1 MKRKALGKGLDALI
15 PKPPLEEALGAKE
28 VDINLLSPNPHQPR
42 LGYSN
47 RRMQELMDSIRA
59 NGIIEPLVVRQT
71 EGGYQIIVGERRW
84 RAAQKLGLTR
94 VPVVVKDVL
103 QEENLLELALIENL
117 QREDLNPLEEARAYA
132 MLIDKF
138 QLTQQEISR
147 RVGKD
152 RSSVANYL
160 RLLKLPKSIQQEILA
175 ENLTM
180 GHARALLS
188 LEDRE
193 SQLRVCH
200 RIKKRGLSVR
210 ETERLVQ
217 RLKEG
222 RIAKAQL
229 VPPDPF
235 IRDAEERLQRRLGTK
250 VSIRRRGR
258 GGTIEIKYYSEE
270 ELQRLFSLLVSSGD

>member
-1 MKRKALGKGLDALI
+1 MKRKALGRGLDALI
-15 PKPPLEEALGAKE
+15 PKPPLEEALGARE

-42 LGYSN
+42 LGYSEK
-47 RRMQELMDSIRA
+47 RMEELMESIRA
-59 NGIIEPLVVRQT
+59 NDIIEPLVVRPK

-84 RAAQKLGLTR
+84 RAAKKLGLTR
-94 VPVVVKDVL
+94 VPVVIKDV
-103 QEENLLELALIENL
+103 QEEKLLEWALIENL

-132 MLIDKF
+132 MLLEKF
-138 QLTQQEISR
+138 QLTQEEVSR

-188 LEDRE
+188 LDDRE
-193 SQLRVCH
+193 TQLRVCQ
-200 RIKKRGLSVR
+200 RIKKGRLSVR
-210 ETERLVQ
+210 EAERLVK

-222 RIAKAQL
+222 REAKVQVL
-229 VPPDPF
+229 PPDPF
-235 IRDAEERLQRRLGTK
+235 IRAAEERLQRKLGTK
-250 VSIRRRGR
+250 VSIRRKGR
-258 GGTIEIKYYSEE
+258 GGRIEIAYYSEE
-270 ELQRLFSLLVSSGD
+270 DLQRLFSLLLSSGD

>member
-1 MKRKALGKGLDALI
+1 MKRKALGRGLDALI
-15 PKPPLEEALGAKE
+15 PKPPLEEALGARE

-42 LGYSN
+42 LGYSEK
-47 RRMQELMDSIRA
+47 RMEELMESIRA
-59 NGIIEPLVVRQT
+59 NDIIEPLVVRPK

-84 RAAQKLGLTR
+84 RAAKKLGLTR
-94 VPVVVKDVL
+94 VPVVIKDV
-103 QEENLLELALIENL
+103 QEEKLLEWALIENL

-132 MLIDKF
+132 MLLEKF
-138 QLTQQEISR
+138 QLTQEEVSR

-188 LEDRE
+188 LDDRE
-193 SQLRVCH
+193 TQLRVCQ
-200 RIKKRGLSVR
+200 RIKKGRLSVR
-210 ETERLVQ
+210 EAERLVK

-222 RIAKAQL
+222 REAKVQVL
-229 VPPDPF
+229 PPDPF
-235 IRDAEERLQRRLGTK
+235 IRAAEERLQRKLGTK
-250 VSIRRRGR
+250 VSIHRKGR
-258 GGTIEIKYYSEE
+258 GGRIEIAYYSEE
-270 ELQRLFSLLVSSGD
+270 DLQRLFSLLLSSGD

>member
-1 MKRKALGKGLDALI
+1 MKRKALGRGLDALI
-15 PKPPLEEALGAKE
+15 PKPPPEEALGARE

-42 LGYSN
+42 LGYSEKG
-47 RRMQELMDSIRA
+47 MEELMASIRA
-59 NGIIEPLVVRQT
+59 NDIIEPLVVRPK

-84 RAAQKLGLTR
+84 RAAKKLGLTR
-94 VPVVVKDVL
+94 VPVVIKDV
-103 QEENLLELALIENL
+103 QEEKLLELALIENL

-132 MLIDKF
+132 MLLEKF
-138 QLTQQEISR
+138 QLTQEEVSR

-188 LEDRE
+188 LDDRE
-193 SQLRVCH
+193 TQLSVCQ
-200 RIKKRGLSVR
+200 RIKKGRLSVR
-210 ETERLVQ
+210 EAERLVK

-222 RIAKAQL
+222 KGAQVREL
-229 VPPDPF
+229 PPDPF
-235 IRDAEERLQRRLGTK
+235 IRAAEERLQRKLGTK
-250 VSIRRRGR
+250 VSIHRKGR
-258 GGTIEIKYYSEE
+258 GGRIEIAYYSEE
-270 ELQRLFSLLVSSGD
+270 DLQRLFSLLLSSGD

>member
-15 PKPPLEEALGAKE
+15 PQPPLEEALPARE

-42 LGYSN
+42 MGYSD
-47 RRMQELMDSIRA
+47 RRMKELMESIRA
-59 NGIIEPLVVRQT
+59 SGIIEPLVVRPI

-84 RAAQKLGLTR
+84 RAAQKLGLTK
-94 VPVVVKDVL
+94 VPVVIKDI
-103 QEENLLELALIENL
+103 QEERLLEFALIENL

-132 MLIDKF
+132 MLVDKF
-138 QLTQQEISR
+138 KLTQEEVSR

-160 RLLKLPKSIQQEILA
+160 RLLKLPQSVQQEILA

-193 SQLRVCH
+193 AQLGICQ
-200 RIKKRGLSVR
+200 RIKEGRLSVR
-210 ETERLVQ
+210 ETERLIQ
-217 RLKEG
+217 RIKEG
-222 RIAKAQL
+222 RMAK
-229 VPPDPF
+229 PRGIPIDPF
-235 IRDAEERLQRRLGTK
+235 IKDTEERLQRALGTK
-250 VSIRRRGR
+250 VSIRRKRKGGR
-258 GGTIEIKYYSEE
+258 IEIEYYSEE
-270 ELQRLFSLLVSSGD
+270 DLQRLFSLLVSSGD